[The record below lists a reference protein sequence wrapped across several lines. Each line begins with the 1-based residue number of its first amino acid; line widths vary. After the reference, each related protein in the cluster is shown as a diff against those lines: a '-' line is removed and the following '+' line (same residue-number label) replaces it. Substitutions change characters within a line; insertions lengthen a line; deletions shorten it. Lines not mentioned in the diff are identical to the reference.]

1 MLHILNI
8 FRLKSAAAALSLNE
22 GEMERVMVIQK
33 ISTHP
38 NLPRVNILVWYVILQ
53 AGCIYP
59 GKECACDVQSAPDSE
74 RIEPAGALLRRRN
87 SESVEQIQDREEF
100 QVEPGRNLE
109 IRVRGLNNK
118 KLPPR
123 PITAF
128 TSQVGEVAV
137 VRALASY
144 KCGWGLVKANPHPNL
159 PGVNILVWYAILQ
172 AGCIYPW
179 KECACVIQLA
189 HSPRPITAS
198 TSQVGE
204 VAVVRTPVSYKCGW
218 GSDKTNP
225 HPNLPQL
232 GKECALSLN

>member
-8 FRLKSAAAALSLNE
+8 FRPKSAAVALSLNE

-53 AGCIYP
+53 AGCIYSR
-59 GKECACDVQSAPDSE
+59 KECAFDVQSARSPRPLWE
-74 RIEPAGALLRRRN
+74 
-87 SESVEQIQDREEF
+87 REEF

-144 KCGWGLVKANPHPNL
+144 KCGWGSDNKKLTPSLTL
-159 PGVNILVWYAILQ
+159 PTGEGARVV
-172 AGCIYPW
+172 
-179 KECACVIQLA
+179 VQLA
-189 HSPRPITAS
+189 HSP
-198 TSQVGE
+198 
-204 VAVVRTPVSYKCGW
+204 
-218 GSDKTNP
+218 
-225 HPNLPQL
+225 LPQ
-232 GKECALSLN
+232 KITSLRG

>member
-1 MLHILNI
+1 MLHISNI
-8 FRLKSAAAALSLNE
+8 FQPKSAAAALSLNE

-53 AGCIYP
+53 AGCIYSR
-59 GKECACDVQSAPDSE
+59 KECAFDVQSARSPRPLWE
-74 RIEPAGALLRRRN
+74 R
-87 SESVEQIQDREEF
+87 EQF

-144 KCGWGLVKANPHPNL
+144 KCGWGSVKANPHPNRLEPSGKIYECWRGAENLSIQSL
-159 PGVNILVWYAILQ
+159 PPPYPLRVLPPQGGQMQQRSISAYPSSSKNHVIAGVNVWF
-172 AGCIYPW
+172 GM
-179 KECACVIQLA
+179 
-189 HSPRPITAS
+189 
-198 TSQVGE
+198 
-204 VAVVRTPVSYKCGW
+204 
-218 GSDKTNP
+218 
-225 HPNLPQL
+225 
-232 GKECALSLN
+232 

>member
-1 MLHILNI
+1 MFGLVGKTTSWASLGGNIHSARSNPERILQS
-8 FRLKSAAAALSLNE
+8 KT
-22 GEMERVMVIQK
+22 GV
-33 ISTHP
+33 
-38 NLPRVNILVWYVILQ
+38 LPRLII
-53 AGCIYP
+53 
-59 GKECACDVQSAPDSE
+59 
-74 RIEPAGALLRRRN
+74 AL
-87 SESVEQIQDREEF
+87 
-100 QVEPGRNLE
+100 
-109 IRVRGLNNK
+109 
-118 KLPPR
+118 
-123 PITAF
+123 

-137 VRALASY
+137 VRTSVSY
-144 KCGWGLVKANPHPNL
+144 KCGWGSDKTNLHPNL
-159 PGVNILVWYAILQ
+159 PGVNILVWYVILQ

>member
-8 FRLKSAAAALSLNE
+8 FRPKSAAAALSLNE

-59 GKECACDVQSAPDSE
+59 GKECAFDVQSARSPRPLWE
-74 RIEPAGALLRRRN
+74 
-87 SESVEQIQDREEF
+87 REEF

-118 KLPPR
+118 KLTPR
-123 PITAF
+123 PITAL

-137 VRALASY
+137 VRSLAF
-144 KCGWGLVKANPHPNL
+144 
-159 PGVNILVWYAILQ
+159 
-172 AGCIYPW
+172 
-179 KECACVIQLA
+179 
-189 HSPRPITAS
+189 
-198 TSQVGE
+198 
-204 VAVVRTPVSYKCGW
+204 
-218 GSDKTNP
+218 
-225 HPNLPQL
+225 
-232 GKECALSLN
+232 